1 MLLQRADQAR
11 PDDVTAKF
19 GRDTDPASP
28 MWQRLSALPH
38 VGPNGGTAAGL
49 VGGYDPVARRIVDW
63 FGDGIETFMLAFQP
77 FEAEME
83 RFAAEVIPRVDD
95 LLENSSSAG
104 RSDATRKVGSAS

>member
-1 MLLQRADQAR
+1 MQYHWELQRADQAS
-11 PDDVTAKF
+11 PDDVTATF

-49 VGGYDPVARRIVDW
+49 VGDYDTVAQRIVDW

-77 FEAEME
+77 FESEME
-83 RFAAEVIPRVDD
+83 HFAAEVIPRVDY
-95 LLENSSSAG
+95 LLQNA
-104 RSDATRKVGSAS
+104 RAAS